1 MKKASNLD
9 LTVSRA
15 PAKPPSALWRPTDL
29 KLTGMPTLKAHTES
43 GKSATGSSPRKP
55 LRTWRRDPFPF

>member
-1 MKKASNLD
+1 MKKVSNLD

-15 PAKPPSALWRPTDL
+15 PAKPSSAPWRPTDL
-29 KLTGMPTLKAHTES
+29 KLTGMPTFDAHAES

-55 LRTWRRDPFPF
+55 LHTWRRDPFPF

>member
-1 MKKASNLD
+1 MKKVSNFD

-15 PAKPPSALWRPTDL
+15 QAKPSSTPWRPTDL
-29 KLTGMPTLKAHTES
+29 TLTGMPTFDAHAES
-43 GKSATGSSPRKP
+43 GQSSTGTSPRKP